1 MTVLTVRN
9 LDPDVKARLRVRA
22 AQDGVSMEEEV
33 RRILTA
39 ALLKAQG
46 PDNTLGLGSRIHA
59 RFKALGGVE
68 LELPPRHPV
77 RPAPTFD

>member
-1 MTVLTVRN
+1 MTALTVRN
-9 LDPDVKARLRVRA
+9 LDPEVKTRLRVRA
-22 AQDGVSMEEEV
+22 AQDGVSMEEEA
-33 RRILTA
+33 RRILTT

-46 PDNTLGLGSRIHA
+46 ADDARGLGSRIHA

-68 LELPPRHPV
+68 LELPARHPP